1 MRTRTTHKDSS
12 IFYAESPVRETS
24 RLSDS
29 NSPSVSIFDPSPAN
43 SFINGF
49 GGNEL
54 SRSQLRNESPVSAE
68 YARRSNHTD
77 FRQVHTSQKKDT
89 SIFNIFSVNGVDSNE
104 SPRGIAQFA
113 PKLNAQTLFAFGVS
127 GLRHIWYTI
136 RLVIT
141 ASVSILNLRILIL
154 FFLDWHHLKCLCRQ
168 QQRLQRQWETP
179 RRASC
184 PGPMVC
190 CYPRSSLTQD
200 STSGVLLKAEWKH
213 WRATQFPSSRLKAS
227 ILAKE
232 RRKK

>member
-43 SFINGF
+43 SYINGF

-136 RLVIT
+136 RPAIT
-141 ASVSILNLRILIL
+141 AFVSILNLRILKL
-154 FFLDWHHLKCLCRQ
+154 FFL
-168 QQRLQRQWETP
+168 RLIPSQMPLPTTATP
-179 RRASC
+179 SKTMRNSATGKLSRTH
-184 PGPMVC
+184 G
-190 CYPRSSLTQD
+190 
-200 STSGVLLKAEWKH
+200 LLLP
-213 WRATQFPSSRLKAS
+213 QIFSNSRLDQWSAP
-227 ILAKE
+227 
-232 RRKK
+232 